1 MESKLVNYKISQHC
15 EQRYTERLLGKDSK
29 IDVNK
34 FIAENKE
41 KIKTD
46 INKMIEYGS
55 LIYKGKQSQ
64 KDGKGKVLDVF
75 LKDTWII
82 LVDSSAQTVVT
93 IYKIDLGC
101 GDEFNLQY
109 ISKMIDNLNHEKEK
123 RMSVKLEVETES
135 NTYKEMIADAESQI
149 REYKAFIKNLE
160 SLCEG
165 YKTIVDNNLVKVS
178 KADRDVA
185 DVLNTLIGKK
195 EF

>member
-1 MESKLVNYKISQHC
+1 MGIELTKYKISQHC
-15 EQRYTERLLGKDSK
+15 EQRYAERLLGKDSK
-29 IDVNK
+29 IDINK
-34 FIAENKE
+34 FIIDNKE

-46 INKMIEYGS
+46 LNKMITYGE
-55 LIYKGKQSQ
+55 LIYQGKQSQ

-82 LVDSSAQTVVT
+82 LVDSSVQTIVT

-109 ISKMIDNLNHEKEK
+109 ISKMIDNLNQKKEK

-135 NTYKEMIADAESQI
+135 NTYREMIEEANLQI
-149 REYKAFIKNLE
+149 KEYKSYIKNLE

-165 YKTIVDNNLVKVS
+165 YKAIIDNDLVKVS
-178 KADRDVA
+178 QADRDVA
-185 DVLNTLIGKK
+185 DVINTLVNKK